1 MNLKFSGQGLA
12 FLFHYMATC
21 DIRYYLN
28 GVYVAPL
35 SAEAGGGVIGAATN
49 GHVLGMWHDKD
60 GTATRAAILR
70 ITKPLARACASKD
83 GPGEQKPT
91 LVLADNRLA
100 CVRGGE
106 ELYIQPNEYR
116 DPERPPRN
124 GWAHEP
130 WEVRGDFPNILRAV
144 PDHTKAEIGMTGTV
158 NAKLL
163 ALVAASLPKSRSRY
177 GVGVTIRQINKD
189 SGNLVLFDGL
199 PEALAVIMPMRT
211 DGIVPEWLPRWRN
224 TTTRAQEGAIL
235 PIPGRQPSDAA
246 PPEGF
251 IVAGKFHG
259 HSGAPA

>member
-12 FLFHYMATC
+12 FLFHYMATQ

-49 GHVLGMWHDKD
+49 GHVLGMWHDKE

-70 ITKPLARACASKD
+70 ISKPLARACASKD

-100 CVRGGE
+100 CMRGGE

-116 DPERPPRN
+116 DPERKPRG
-124 GWAHEP
+124 GWANEP
-130 WEVRGDFPNILRAV
+130 WEVPGNFPNIARVV
-144 PDHTKAEIGMTGTV
+144 PDHTKAEIGMTGSV
-158 NAKLL
+158 NATLL
-163 ALVAASLPKSRSRY
+163 ALVTASLPKSRSRY
-177 GVGVTIRQINKD
+177 GTGVTIRQINKD

-199 PEALAVIMPMRT
+199 PEAMAVIMPMRT
-211 DGIVPEWLPRWRN
+211 DFEVPAWLPRWRD
-224 TTTRAQEGAIL
+224 TEIRSQDAAKL
-235 PIPGRQPSDAA
+235 PTPGSQPSDAA

-251 IVAGKFHG
+251 IADGKFHG